1 MAGKIPEETL
11 DRIKHSVNIVDVI
24 HDYVQLSKQGKNYF
38 GLCPFHGEKTPSFSV
53 SPDKQIYHCF
63 GCGAGGNVFTFLME
77 IENISFQEA
86 AVQLAERA
94 GIKLN
99 VDITAEPVQ
108 ALPKDHELMMSAHEL
123 LAKFYHHLLINTKEG
138 QNALEYLFSR
148 GFTKDQI
155 EKFQIGW
162 SPTGWNVAT
171 LFLKRRG
178 FPISLMEKAGL
189 VIRHEGKGDYYD
201 RFRDRI
207 MFPLH
212 DSKGRVVAFSGRS
225 LRDLQ
230 PKYLNSPETPI
241 FHKSRLLYNL
251 NRSRNSIRKKRQ
263 LILFEGFA
271 DCIAA
276 DRAGIDNGVST
287 MGTSL
292 TEDHVHIIRRL
303 TDEVLICYDGDSAG
317 VEAAF
322 RAGNLLE
329 EAGCRVKVSVIPD
342 DLDPDDYIQT
352 YGGDKFRL
360 DVIEASMTYMA
371 FKMQYYKRGKN
382 LQKEDEK
389 LQYIDE
395 ILKEITKLSKAVE
408 RDYYMRQLAEEFSI
422 SLDALKWQQRQIYY
436 AEKRNLP
443 PSRPNWAGR
452 ISEKPSTG
460 KIYPAYITAE
470 RRLIAYMLQDP
481 ELAYQIH
488 EKLAGETF
496 NLDEHQAIFTYL
508 LGYYEEGKHPDA
520 SAFINFL
527 PDPNLRK
534 TVTEIEM
541 MNVNMDVS
549 DEEINDYIN
558 EVLNHQ
564 KMLKIKAKME
574 ESKRAEQQHDY
585 KKAAAIAMEVMQ
597 LRKMLKRKGSFK
609 DVGRRGTNG

>member
-11 DRIKHSVNIVDVI
+11 DRIKHSVDIVDVI
-24 HDYVQLSKQGKNYF
+24 QDYVQLSKQGKNYF
-38 GLCPFHGEKTPSFSV
+38 GLCPFHGENTPSFSV

-86 AVQLAERA
+86 VAKLAERA
-94 GIKLN
+94 GVQLN
-99 VDITAEPVQ
+99 LDITAKPVQ

-148 GFTKDQI
+148 GFTKEQL

-162 SPTGWNVAT
+162 SPTGWNVAA

-178 FPISLMEKAGL
+178 FPIQLMEKAGL
-189 VIRHEGKGDYYD
+189 VIRHDGKGEYYD

-212 DSKGRVVAFSGRS
+212 DSKGRIVAFSGRS
-225 LRDLQ
+225 VGNQQ

-241 FHKSRLLYNL
+241 FHKSKTLYNL
-251 NRSRNSIRKKRQ
+251 NRSRKAIRKKRQ

-276 DRAGIDNGVST
+276 DRAGVDNSTST

-292 TEDHVHIIRRL
+292 TDDHVHIIRRL

-317 VEAAF
+317 IEAAF
-322 RAGNLLE
+322 RAGSLLE
-329 EAGCRVKVSVIPD
+329 EAGCRVKVSIIPD
-342 DLDPDDYIQT
+342 NLDPDDYIQT
-352 YGGDKFRL
+352 YGTEKFRL
-360 DVIEASMTYMA
+360 NVIEAGMTYMA
-371 FKMQYYKRGKN
+371 FKMLYYKRGKN
-382 LQKEDEK
+382 LQKEDDK

-395 ILKEITKLSKAVE
+395 ILKEITKLPKAVE

-422 SLDALKWQQRQIYY
+422 SLDALKWQQRQIYF

-443 PSRPNWAGR
+443 PSRQPRISR
-452 ISEKPSTG
+452 ISEMPAAE

-470 RRLIAYMLQDP
+470 RRLIAHMLQDA
-481 ELAYQIH
+481 EIAFQVH

-496 NLDEHQAIFTYL
+496 NLDDHQAIFTYL
-508 LGYYEEGKHPDA
+508 LGYYEDGNQPD
-520 SAFINFL
+520 SSSFVNFL

-534 TVTEIEM
+534 IVTEIEM

-549 DEEINDYIN
+549 DKEINDYIN

-564 KMLKIKAKME
+564 KLLKIKAKME
-574 ESKRAEQQHDY
+574 ESKKAEQEHDY

-597 LRKMLKRKGSFK
+597 LRRSLKMKGSF
-609 DVGRRGTNG
+609 